1 MKKDIQKIMHDT
13 AKWIHGNPL
22 TFLAF
27 VSILVIAEVF
37 AFPILSDVRLFG
49 GLFLY
54 WYLSYIGKLTSA
66 RVFQLCIILLT
77 GMVLGYLIR
86 GAAATTE
93 RLAVWFVLFFVLGI
107 FTQWREIS
115 T

>member
-1 MKKDIQKIMHDT
+1 MKKDIQKMMHDT
-13 AKWIHGNPL
+13 AKWIHGNPQI
-22 TFLAF
+22 FLAF
-27 VSILVIAEVF
+27 ISILVIAEVF
-37 AFPILSDVRLFG
+37 VFPISSDVRLFG
-49 GLFLY
+49 ALFLY
-54 WYLSYIGKLTSA
+54 GFLVRIGKLTSA

-86 GAAATTE
+86 GAVATTE

-107 FTQWREIS
+107 FMQWREIS